1 MNLPVQPTFKHIK
14 FLRLY
19 TMAIIKLDHDFY
31 DRKDLVKIARQLL
44 GKILV
49 TNRDGIATSGRIVET
64 EAYNGIIDRAS
75 HAWNGRRTA
84 RNEVMYGGAGA
95 AYVYL
100 CYGIHHLFN
109 VVTNSRN
116 IPHAV
121 LIRAIEPLQGIDV
134 MLQRSGKKKID
145 HSLGSGPGNLSK
157 ALDIIT
163 AHSGTDLLSDKIFIA
178 DDGYRLPQSRIIAT
192 PRIGVD
198 YAGEDALLPYR
209 FIIKDSPY
217 ISRKKPRPGDGK

>member
-1 MNLPVQPTFKHIK
+1 
-14 FLRLY
+14 
-19 TMAIIKLDHDFY
+19 MAIIKLDYDFY
-31 DRKDLVKIARQLL
+31 NRRDVVKIARQLL

-49 TNRDGIATSGRIVET
+49 TNLDGITTSGRIVET
-64 EAYNGIIDRAS
+64 EAYNGITDRAS

-84 RNEVMYGGAGA
+84 RNEVMYGEAGA

-109 VVTNSRN
+109 VVTNNRD

-121 LIRAIEPLQGIDV
+121 LIRAIEPLQGIDM
-134 MLQRSGKKKID
+134 MLQRSGKMKMD
-145 HSLGSGPGNLSK
+145 HTLGSGPGNLSK
-157 ALDIIT
+157 ALGIIT

-178 DDGYRLPQSRIIAT
+178 DDGYTFPNNRIIAT

-198 YAGEDALLPYR
+198 YAGDDALLPYR
-209 FIIKDSPY
+209 FIVKGSLY
-217 ISRKKPRPGDGK
+217 ISGKKLRLEKGR

>member
-1 MNLPVQPTFKHIK
+1 
-14 FLRLY
+14 
-19 TMAIIKLDHDFY
+19 MAIIKLDHDFY
-31 DRKDLVKIARQLL
+31 DRKDVVKIARQLL
-44 GKILV
+44 GKMLV
-49 TNRDGIATSGRIVET
+49 TNLDGIVTSGRIVET

-84 RNEVMYGGAGA
+84 RNEVMYGEAGS

-121 LIRAIEPLQGIDV
+121 LIRAIEPLQGIDIMV
-134 MLQRSGKKKID
+134 QRSGKKKPD
-145 HSLGSGPGNLSK
+145 HTLGAGPGNLSK
-157 ALDIIT
+157 ALGIIT
-163 AHSGTDLLSDKIFIA
+163 AHSGTNLLSDRLFIA
-178 DDGYRLPQSRIIAT
+178 DDGYTLPNSRIMAT

-198 YAGEDALLPYR
+198 YAGDDALLPYR
-209 FIIKDSPY
+209 FIVKDSPY
-217 ISRKKPRPGDGK
+217 ISGKKPRRGDAGKSQSLLSP

>member
-1 MNLPVQPTFKHIK
+1 
-14 FLRLY
+14 
-19 TMAIIKLDHDFY
+19 MAILKLDYDFY
-31 DRKDLVKIARQLL
+31 HRKDVVKIARQLL

-49 TNRDGIATSGRIVET
+49 TNLDGISTSGRIVET

-84 RNEVMYGGAGA
+84 RNEVMYGEAGS

-109 VVTNSRN
+109 VVTNSRD

-121 LIRAIEPLQGIDV
+121 LIRAIEPLQGIDI
-134 MLQRSGKKKID
+134 MLQRSGKMKMD
-145 HSLGSGPGNLSK
+145 HTLGAGPGNLSK
-157 ALDIIT
+157 ALGIIT
-163 AHSGTDLLSDKIFIA
+163 AHSGTDLLSDRIFIA
-178 DDGYRLPQSRIIAT
+178 DDGYTFPNSHIMAT

-209 FIIKDSPY
+209 FIVKDSPY
-217 ISRKKPRPGDGK
+217 ISGKRPRRKIAGKLKAFSSDPGK

>member
-1 MNLPVQPTFKHIK
+1 
-14 FLRLY
+14 
-19 TMAIIKLDHDFY
+19 MAILKLDHDFY
-31 DRKDLVKIARQLL
+31 HRKDVVKIARQLL

-49 TNRDGIATSGRIVET
+49 TNLNGITTSGRIVET

-84 RNEVMYGGAGA
+84 RNEVMYGEAGS

-109 VVTNSRN
+109 VVTNSRD

-121 LIRAIEPLQGIDV
+121 LIRAIEPLQGIDI
-134 MLQRSGKKKID
+134 MLQRSGKKKMD
-145 HSLGSGPGNLSK
+145 HTLGAGPGNLSK
-157 ALDIIT
+157 ALGIIT
-163 AHSGTDLLSDKIFIA
+163 AHSGTDLMSDRIFIA
-178 DDGYRLPQSRIIAT
+178 DDGYTFPNSRIMAT

-209 FIIKDSPY
+209 FIVKDSPY
-217 ISRKKPRPGDGK
+217 ISGKRFSAADNK